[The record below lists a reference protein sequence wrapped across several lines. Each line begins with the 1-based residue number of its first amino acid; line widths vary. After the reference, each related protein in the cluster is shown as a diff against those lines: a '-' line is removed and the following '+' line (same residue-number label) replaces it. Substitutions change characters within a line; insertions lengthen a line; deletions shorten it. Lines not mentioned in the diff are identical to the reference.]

1 MARGSIFRRHGGYA
15 IRVDLGPDPA
25 TGKRRQHYKQG
36 FRTKR
41 EAEAAL
47 DELLATV
54 RSGDLV
60 SQTATTLGQFL
71 DDWLAGQNQRLK
83 ETTWNSYSVAVERI
97 RNGLG
102 KRKLQALAPL
112 EIERF
117 YLQLAES
124 GGRTGRPLAAK
135 TIRNTHVV
143 LRKALDDA
151 ERLGLVQRNAA
162 AVARP
167 PVAHRTEQQ
176 TWSADNLR
184 AFFAHAADDRLYA
197 AYVLLATTGMRR
209 GEALGLRWSDLDL
222 EHGQLAVVNT
232 LTTVNYRPILST
244 PKTKRSRR
252 VIYLDPATV
261 DVMRR
266 HRALQQTE
274 RAAAGPARYH
284 EIDFVFRDELGRP
297 IHPEW
302 FTREFGRQARA
313 AQLPTIR
320 LHDLRHTF
328 ATLAL
333 KEGVHPKVVS
343 ERLGHATVG
352 ITLDLYSHVT
362 PAIAREAAD
371 TVGSLILG
379 PRPAGA

>member
-15 IRVDLGPDPA
+15 IRADLGPDPS

-47 DELLATV
+47 DELLSTV

-71 DDWLAGQNQRLK
+71 GDWLPGQKQRLK
-83 ETTWNSYSVAVERI
+83 ETTWTSYAVAVERI
-97 RNGLG
+97 SNGLG

-117 YLQLAES
+117 YSALAES
-124 GGRTGRPLAAK
+124 GGRTGKPLAAK

-167 PVAHRTEQQ
+167 PVAQRTEQQ

-184 AFFAHAADDRLYA
+184 AFFTHVADDRLYP

-209 GEALGLRWSDLDL
+209 GEVLGLRWSDVDL
-222 EHGQLAVVNT
+222 EHQQLAVVNT
-232 LTTVNYRPILST
+232 LTTVYYRPILST

-252 VIYLDPATV
+252 VIYLDPATIEV
-261 DVMRR
+261 LRG
-266 HRALQQTE
+266 HQAHQQAE
-274 RAAAGPARYH
+274 RVAAGPDWYH

-297 IHPEW
+297 LHQI
-302 FTREFGRQARA
+302 GRA
-313 AQLPTIR
+313 
-320 LHDLRHTF
+320 
-328 ATLAL
+328 
-333 KEGVHPKVVS
+333 
-343 ERLGHATVG
+343 
-352 ITLDLYSHVT
+352 HV
-362 PAIAREAAD
+362 
-371 TVGSLILG
+371 
-379 PRPAGA
+379 